1 MAQMEQIRVNDG
13 SKTYQIVNQNDE
25 ELGVFRFNPTDMGM
39 LEKYNDVVERISK
52 VLQGLEE
59 GGTETPVLPGT
70 EGEEGTPA
78 DAGENPAA
86 AVSLLSRRT
95 KEAMDEIK
103 AAVDELFGYDTGSFW
118 AVCSPLT
125 PLSNGQF
132 FIENV
137 MDAVAQVIEKEM
149 GQRAKKVQSKMRAY
163 TDKYRRK

>member
-13 SKTYQIVNQNDE
+13 SKIYQIVNQNNE

-52 VLQGLEE
+52 VLQGL
-59 GGTETPVLPGT
+59 GGGETEVPALPAP
-70 EGEEGTPA
+70 EGEGKAPVDEGE
-78 DAGENPAA
+78 DPAA
-86 AVSLLSRRT
+86 AVSLLSRQT

-103 AAVDELFGYDTGSFW
+103 AAVDELFGYDTSSFW

-125 PLSNGQF
+125 PLANGQF

-163 TDKYRRK
+163 TAKYRRK